1 MEKQYTL
8 TLKINNK
15 MAFRLYTEVDIDNI
29 SVDIADKIKEE
40 FITLAEN
47 DEFPLD
53 LSDGALYD
61 RVATIIY
68 DNLVKDLV

>member
-15 MAFRLYTEVDIDNI
+15 MAFRIHTEVDIDNI

-40 FITLAEN
+40 FITLAVN

-68 DNLVKDLV
+68 DNLVKGLV

>member
-1 MEKQYTL
+1 MEKHYTL

-29 SVDIADKIKEE
+29 SVDIADKIKDE
-40 FITLAEN
+40 FIRLAVN

-68 DNLVKDLV
+68 DNLVKDLA

>member
-1 MEKQYTL
+1 MEKHYTL
-8 TLKINNK
+8 ILKINNK
-15 MAFRLYTEVDIDNI
+15 MAKFYTEVDIDNL
-29 SVDIADKIKEE
+29 SVEIADKIKEE
-40 FITLAEN
+40 FITLAVN

-68 DNLVKDLV
+68 DNLVKGLV

>member
-1 MEKQYTL
+1 MEKHYTL
-8 TLKINNK
+8 ILKTNNK
-15 MAFRLYTEVDIDNI
+15 MAKFYTEVDIDNI
-29 SVDIADKIKEE
+29 SVEIADKIKEE
-40 FITLAEN
+40 FITLAVN

>member
-8 TLKINNK
+8 TLKINK
-15 MAFRLYTEVDIDNI
+15 MTKVDIDNI

-40 FITLAEN
+40 FITLAVN

-68 DNLVKDLV
+68 DNLVKGLV

>member
-1 MEKQYTL
+1 MEKHYTL
-8 TLKINNK
+8 ILKTKNK
-15 MAFRLYTEVDIDNI
+15 MAKFYTEVDIDNI

-40 FITLAEN
+40 FITLAVN

-61 RVATIIY
+61 RVGTIIY
-68 DNLVKDLV
+68 DNLVKV

>member
-8 TLKINNK
+8 TLKINK
-15 MAFRLYTEVDIDNI
+15 MTKVDIDNI
-29 SVDIADKIKEE
+29 SVDIADKIKDE
-40 FITLAEN
+40 FITLAVN

>member
-8 TLKINNK
+8 TLKTKSK
-15 MAFRLYTEVDIDNI
+15 MAKVDIDNI
-29 SVDIADKIKEE
+29 SVEIADKIKEE
-40 FITLAEN
+40 FIRLAVN

-61 RVATIIY
+61 RVATIIH
-68 DNLVKDLV
+68 DNLVKSIWL

>member
-1 MEKQYTL
+1 MEKHYTL
-8 TLKINNK
+8 TLKTKSK
-15 MAFRLYTEVDIDNI
+15 MAKFHTEVDIDNI
-29 SVDIADKIKEE
+29 SVEIADKIKEE
-40 FITLAEN
+40 FIRLAVN

-68 DNLVKDLV
+68 DNLVKDLA